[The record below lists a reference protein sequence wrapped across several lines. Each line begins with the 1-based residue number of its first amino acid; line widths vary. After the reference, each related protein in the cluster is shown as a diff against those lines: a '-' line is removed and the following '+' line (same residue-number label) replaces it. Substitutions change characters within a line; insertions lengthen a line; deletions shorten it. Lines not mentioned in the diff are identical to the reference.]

1 MSIIKAILVLAI
13 VVVALWA
20 LRHRDRVGLRAGGR
34 LLLLAVGALGVLSV
48 AIPDITQRAADAVG
62 VQRGTDLVLY
72 GLIITFAFTS
82 ASLYFRQR
90 DLENRFATLTRALAI
105 HQAVTPQDVAELS
118 AGPAAIPPSAEPGA
132 AAEVEQPAPA
142 SADRR

>member
-1 MSIIKAILVLAI
+1 MSVIKAILVLAI

-105 HQAVTPQDVAELS
+105 HQAVAPEDI
-118 AGPAAIPPSAEPGA
+118 AGLPDDGSRLPSQSQLQSPSRAGT
-132 AAEVEQPAPA
+132 
-142 SADRR
+142 DRR